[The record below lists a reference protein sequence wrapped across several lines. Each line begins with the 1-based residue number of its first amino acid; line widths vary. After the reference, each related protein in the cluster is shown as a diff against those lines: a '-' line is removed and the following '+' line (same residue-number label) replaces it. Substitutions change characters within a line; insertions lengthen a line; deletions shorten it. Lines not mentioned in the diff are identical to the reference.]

1 MRIIRE
7 TTYDF
12 VGPCKNEDCKRHILT
27 NIDLFD
33 RFTTLFA
40 KGLYAVSWKSY

>member
-12 VGPCKNEDCKRHILT
+12 AKAEDCKRHILI

-33 RFTTLFA
+33 RFTTLFV
-40 KGLYAVSWKSY
+40 KGRYAVSWKSY